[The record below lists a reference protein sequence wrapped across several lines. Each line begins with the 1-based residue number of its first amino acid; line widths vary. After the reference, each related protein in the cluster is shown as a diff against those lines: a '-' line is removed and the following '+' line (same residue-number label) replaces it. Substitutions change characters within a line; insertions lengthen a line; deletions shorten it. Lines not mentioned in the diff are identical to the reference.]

1 MPATDELILT
11 RHQRRVRWA
20 FNIAWYVF
28 EAVCAI
34 VALGV
39 CAGMGFAVY
48 VEFTADFYP
57 DEAFDV
63 VNNCEVL
70 DVIYSYNNDSESQG
84 LCFDQFL
91 YIWKLPDSAVTFK
104 QLEARPRAFG
114 ECLLELDI
122 SEANA
127 SFTNGTARCYRVKQL
142 FESYKEFFNCAQIFE
157 DNNATASPCQTLF
170 RPTSS
175 YDASVVVGV
184 VIFLGAY
191 AVCQAALSCAE
202 QFEQQEEQHQPLNIL
217 QQYEEEL
224 LQQQQEDE
232 EEYEDDGDE
241 DEDEDEADGDED
253 DEDDEEVQGEEDEVH
268 DKEEEEEEEAQGKKE
283 EEEGVWP

>member
-1 MPATDELILT
+1 MS
-11 RHQRRVRWA
+11 
-20 FNIAWYVF
+20 WYVF
-28 EAVCAI
+28 EAVCALF
-34 VALGV
+34 ALGM
-39 CAGMGFAVY
+39 CAGLGFATY

-57 DEAFDV
+57 EEAFDV
-63 VNNCEVL
+63 INNCEVL

-127 SFTNGTARCYRVKQL
+127 SFSNGTARCYRVRQL
-142 FESYKEFFNCAQIFE
+142 FESYIESFNCAPIFE

-175 YDASVVVGV
+175 YDGTVTLAI

-202 QFEQQEEQHQPLNIL
+202 QFEQQEEQHQHLNML
-217 QQYEEEL
+217 QQYEEGL
-224 LQQQQEDE
+224 LEQQQEDE
-232 EEYEDDGDE
+232 EEYEDEEEHDDDGDEDVDNEDE
-241 DEDEDEADGDED
+241 DEDEDDK
-253 DEDDEEVQGEEDEVH
+253 EEQGEEDEVH
-268 DKEEEEEEEAQGKKE
+268 DNEQEEEEDEEAQDKKE
-283 EEEGVWP
+283 EEDGVWL